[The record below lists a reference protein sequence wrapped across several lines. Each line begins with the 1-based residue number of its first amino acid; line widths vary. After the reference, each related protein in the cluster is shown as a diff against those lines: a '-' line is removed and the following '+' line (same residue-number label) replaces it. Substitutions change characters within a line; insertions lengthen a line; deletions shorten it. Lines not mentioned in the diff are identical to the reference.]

1 MITGTLVLPID
12 DNLRNLFHKLNLT
25 SSKDK
30 LYFFT
35 LLLGAIT
42 NDNFIFTDIVRIVK
56 IFDRPRQ
63 ARLVYN
69 YVKNYLKPIL
79 KSYNVN
85 NVVDI
90 VINKNLIIIKHINS
104 VRR

>member
-35 LLLGAIT
+35 LLLRAVT
-42 NDNFIFTDIVRIVK
+42 SDNFIYTDIVRIVR
-56 IFDRPRQ
+56 IFDKPKQ
-63 ARLVYN
+63 ARFVYN
-69 YVKNYLKPIL
+69 YVRNYLKPIL

-90 VINKNLIIIKHINS
+90 IINKNLIVIKHINS